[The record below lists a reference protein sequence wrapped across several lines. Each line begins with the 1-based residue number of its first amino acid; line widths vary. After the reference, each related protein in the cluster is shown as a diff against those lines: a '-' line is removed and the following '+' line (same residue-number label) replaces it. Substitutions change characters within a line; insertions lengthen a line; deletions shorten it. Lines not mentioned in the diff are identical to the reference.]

1 MQSSLAYRQS
11 RRARPRLLEAISIGP
26 ARAALA
32 ALQLGGCAA
41 GPEFQSPPP
50 PSISRLTPGGIEET
64 PSLALA
70 RRAYVRDLDIPA
82 RWWELFHCRPLET
95 LIRRAVEDNSDI
107 AAARAAVRIAEANTE
122 AARGG
127 FFPQVG
133 ASANASSQK
142 PDPAAAGAA
151 SGSHSPYS
159 AASGQ
164 VRVAF
169 VPDVFGLNRR
179 KVESLAAEA
188 EAQQLELEAALVTLA
203 ARLALAAVEEA
214 SLRAQIRAAEESL
227 RTGREV
233 LALLAKRASVKDA
246 SVVDLAAQKVALTEL
261 EQRLQDLRKRLA
273 LGRNAMI
280 AMTGHLAGEGLP
292 ERFELACL
300 KMPARV
306 PLSLPSE
313 IVRQRPDVRAA
324 EARMHAATAD
334 VGVAIASR
342 LPQLTLTA
350 DASALVKVATLSSP
364 LMLWSIAGSLAQTLF
379 DGLSGEQRQRAA
391 EAGLDRAAALYRSAV
406 IGGFQ
411 NIADVLHAID
421 SDRRSA
427 AIARRR
433 VEAAETGLAAM
444 RELLMEGQAD
454 GWQVLQAQQAHAQ
467 ALAARAEAE
476 AARRAD
482 VILLMQ
488 ALGGGWWNRGG
499 GDGAQAYEQAAAAA
513 DSAMGAGAGRAK

>member
-1 MQSSLAYRQS
+1 M
-11 RRARPRLLEAISIGP
+11 
-26 ARAALA
+26 A
-32 ALQLGGCAA
+32 ALQLGGCAV
-41 GPEFQSPPP
+41 GPDFQAPPP
-50 PSISRLTPGGIEET
+50 PPISRLTAAGIEDT

-70 RRAYVRDLDIPA
+70 RQAFVRDLDIPA

-107 AAARAAVRIAEANTE
+107 AAARAAVRIADANTE

-133 ASANASSQK
+133 ASANALSQK
-142 PDPAAAGAA
+142 PDPAAAGAT

-164 VRVAF
+164 VRVTF

-214 SLRAQIRAAEESL
+214 SLREQIRAAEASL
-227 RTGREV
+227 GTGREV
-233 LALLAKRASVKDA
+233 LDLLARRASVQDA
-246 SVVDLAAQKVALTEL
+246 SVIDLSAQKVAIAEL
-261 EQRLQDLRKRLA
+261 EQRLAGLRKRLA
-273 LGRNAMI
+273 LGRDAMI
-280 AMTGHLAGEGLP
+280 AMSGHLAGEGLP
-292 ERFELACL
+292 ERFDLACL
-300 KMPARV
+300 KLPAKL

-350 DASALVKVATLSSP
+350 DASALVKVASLSSP
-364 LMLWSIAGSLAQTLF
+364 LMLWSVAGSLALPLL
-379 DGLSGEQRQRAA
+379 DGLSAEQRQRAA

-406 IGGFQ
+406 VGGFQ
-411 NIADVLHAID
+411 NIADVLNAMEA
-421 SDRRSA
+421 DRRTA
-427 AIARRR
+427 KIAERRLA
-433 VEAAETGLAAM
+433 AAETGLQAM
-444 RELLMEGQAD
+444 RELLKEGLTD
-454 GWQVLQAQQAHAQ
+454 SWQVLQAQQAHAQ

-488 ALGGGWWNRGG
+488 ALGGGWWNRGRRESAAG
-499 GDGAQAYEQAAAAA
+499 GEQTAAAESVAKDDGDG
-513 DSAMGAGAGRAK
+513 R